1 MSRKPN
7 PNKKEKVKNL
17 KKFIEDPSLITIANK
32 VIDDNKLDYLEQ
44 VRIKYVLIDMYIS
57 KTCVAKC
64 IRASKELK
72 HFGNLDYIIEI
83 SKDVWDKID
92 DVTRETVLLHELLH
106 ILLKMNKS
114 GDLDTKILDHDIKDF
129 SLIIKKYGV
138 DWFKEF
144 KIVVSSIRDLEPE
157 SIDNIKV

>member
-1 MSRKPN
+1 MGRKPN

-17 KKFIEDPSLITIANK
+17 KKFIEDESLVILANK
-32 VIDDNKLDYLEQ
+32 VINANKLDYLNQ

-57 KTCVAKC
+57 KTCVGKC

-72 HFGNLDYIIEI
+72 HFGNLDYIIEF
-83 SKDVWDKID
+83 SKDVWDKITD
-92 DVTRETVLLHELLH
+92 ETKEIVMLHELLH

-114 GDLDTKILDHDIKDF
+114 GDVDTKIFDYDIKDF
-129 SLIIKKYGV
+129 STIIKKYGV

-144 KIVVSSIRDLEPE
+144 KIAVSSIRDLEPE
-157 SIDNIKV
+157 ATDNIKV